1 MTEINVFLL
10 LFFFDKENVSIQE
23 MNISRNSI
31 GDYGAIVISKALG
44 E

>member
-1 MTEINVFLL
+1 MFFLL
-10 LFFFDKENVSIQE
+10 LLFDKENVSIQE
-23 MNISRNSI
+23 MNISGNSI